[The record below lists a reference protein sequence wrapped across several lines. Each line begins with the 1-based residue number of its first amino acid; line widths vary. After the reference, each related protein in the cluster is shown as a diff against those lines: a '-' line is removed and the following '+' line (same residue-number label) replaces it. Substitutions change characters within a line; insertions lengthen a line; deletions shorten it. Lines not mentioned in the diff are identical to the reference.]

1 MGLLK
6 KTGIIF
12 IGLLLSLMTEAQE
25 TIPGETRELWLPISR
40 TYKEKDTVLA
50 FLSGVKNIGLQNRL
64 MVKAY
69 QSAVDAIPGLSPAKE
84 FREVGSGYIY
94 MDEEN
99 QIAVIRLYNPEDT
112 LSRGDVVNLKLQIPV
127 LPYRGVFSS
136 LAFNGIIFTDADKVP
151 LYTLEYLLHNDSR
164 KLEDSLFGV
173 IVNSLHTTYE
183 LVKDRPG
190 LPASLLEKV
199 KDGRFR
205 NRVPLEIIRDVT
217 RKELEAFF
225 MYTRAYPVGY
235 MGKNYRASE
244 SFAGWLISNSPYS
257 VGEVKQGL
265 FPLYKNVAE
274 FRKKLPEYKTDVLKE
289 HTASTLA
296 SDAIKLSDALKF
308 DEAHQL
314 VDFAIALAEAVNDTI
329 SKPTVYICKAQV
341 LLDQE
346 KYLESVSWCEKAI
359 KAARLA
365 SDRDIDIQ
373 ATIKKGFCY
382 YKISKYRETETVLS
396 EAAEKLNRY
405 RSAIS
410 EGVFNNNYRRI
421 VEYRSS
427 IRYQEGRYDEALR
440 LLDSAISFNNRI
452 NSYDA
457 QLSNAGYY
465 SFIGRVYNDQGR
477 PGEALPALEKS
488 VAIYRNNSD
497 LLNSAITENDMAFSY
512 YKLGQYRKSIEQ
524 AGNAMNQ
531 LTRQQDYNNAG
542 YSMSLTGSCYWQL
555 GQYDSAV
562 SAHYTAIEYRQK
574 SGNWSGQAYSWNRLG
589 DMYKES
595 GSKKRALEAYDKA
608 VDIYNKLAD
617 SSGLAEVY
625 TAKGQVYLDDE
636 NYKNAVI
643 YFEKANGISHKS
655 TVEALYKLGAS
666 WSSLD
671 TVKSRKYFQESR
683 LKSRQDGNTSYQF
696 LSSKAMARM
705 AYYNQDKKTGDLYY
719 DECVSLAAQLNTPN
733 ADAQLIGLKAYR
745 LECETALDSALFY
758 YRKAM
763 VITDSVDKGSSV
775 DYLTSIASIYI
786 SMGDFKQADESLTS
800 GIRLA
805 REISDSLSLGNSLQY
820 SSFLYSRTA
829 EFDRGLNNNDSAI
842 AIFQKSGH
850 QIRLAGTYVSRA
862 TLLNSMGE
870 NKLAIQA
877 NLYADSLYQEEM
889 QVMQRGIL
897 NNNIGIIYMSQGDYP
912 TALKY
917 LQKALSVLPKG
928 VINEDYLLTQGN
940 VAECYIGLKKYK
952 EARTLLLQCLPIARK
967 MKLNRIASGMALVSG
982 KLSLQEDKTAE
993 AIDYYNDASQFAASS
1008 GEKEKALEALINLG
1022 RIYRKQANLAA
1033 ASSSIHEAIVLAK
1046 QYKLAGSWEAYY
1058 ESGLLAYEAKAYDSA
1073 VVYFREAVGLLES
1086 LSDKLYGGESAKKI
1100 FNNDPRKSDLF
1111 NKITFSY
1118 YNLGDVSQAWSYA
1131 NRSNIAGIRELSGSL
1146 STNSSDAEKNEALK
1160 KLLALQESKRA
1171 LEGTLEKQEGVARQ
1185 ETLKK
1190 IEILEADYNN
1200 FLSDVVELYPELGT
1214 YFSKSNADEF
1224 NKYKAKLPA
1233 DVAVALY
1240 LLNDKTLMI
1249 FTLTREKLAVD
1260 TMTADL
1266 APRISR
1272 FIEAIKNTGKQTG
1285 TGPLS
1290 LRSDPVDEDNT
1301 SATADFK
1308 DLSGDLYQVLIQS
1321 VADKIKGKEKLCL
1334 IPTGVFSNLPFQ
1346 CLGRKQ
1352 AGGAFRFLIEDHTI
1366 FYTNKMSVFAD
1377 SMQPPVAKNNYS
1389 FAAFGVPDATL
1400 RYNINEVQT
1409 IGKML
1414 GSDSTVYTD
1423 ARATESMAKQS
1434 LVTKKYIHFATH
1446 GVLNY
1451 SSDYSMS
1458 YLKLLPDKDTTQGNN
1473 GKLTMREIQRLGIS
1487 DCSMVILSACQTAV
1501 SKELVKGWSIS
1512 PANSFLISNVKTVV
1526 ASLWKVADEPTS
1538 LLMQYF
1544 YEYLQTMGKAEA
1556 LRQAQVRLSKDP
1568 RFVHPN
1574 YWGAFVLYGDW
1585 R

>member
-1 MGLLK
+1 MRLHRKSG
-6 KTGIIF
+6 F
-12 IGLLLSLMTEAQE
+12 LLSFIFLSVLAAAQD
-25 TIPGETRELWLPISR
+25 TLRTETRELWLPISR
-40 TYKEKDTVLA
+40 TYKEKDTVIA
-50 FLSGVKNIGLQNRL
+50 FLSGVNNIGLQNRL
-64 MVKAY
+64 MLKAY
-69 QSAVDAIPGLSPAKE
+69 QAAADEIPGVSPKKDFQETGAGFIYIDKE
-84 FREVGSGYIY
+84 TQVAFV
-94 MDEEN
+94 
-99 QIAVIRLYNPEDT
+99 RLYNPADS
-112 LSRGDVVNLKLQIPV
+112 LSGGDMINLKLQVPV
-127 LPYRGVFSS
+127 LPYRGVFSD
-136 LAFNGIIFTDADKVP
+136 LAFNGIIFTDAEKKP
-151 LYTLEYLLHNDSR
+151 SYSLEYLLWHDSR

-173 IVNSLHTTYE
+173 IENSLHTTYE
-183 LVKDRPG
+183 LVRNRPE
-190 LPASLLEKV
+190 LPASLLSKLPA
-199 KDGRFR
+199 GRFK
-205 NRVPLEIIRDVT
+205 NRIPLEIIRDVT
-217 RKELEAFF
+217 RKDLDAFF

-274 FRKKLPEYKTDVLKE
+274 FRKRLPEYKTDVLKE
-289 HTASTLA
+289 HTASALA
-296 SDAIKLSDALKF
+296 SDAIGLSDARKF

-314 VDFAIALAEAVNDTI
+314 VDFAIALAEGVNDTVAR
-329 SKPTVYICKAQV
+329 PTAYICKAQV

-346 KYLESVSWCEKAI
+346 KYMESVTWCEKAI
-359 KAARLA
+359 KAALLA
-365 SDRDIDIQ
+365 GDRDIEIQ
-373 ATIKKGFCY
+373 AIIKKGFCY
-382 YKISKYRETETVLS
+382 YKISKYRETEQVLDDAVARLS
-396 EAAEKLNRY
+396 RY
-405 RSAIS
+405 RSAIG
-410 EGVFNNNYRRI
+410 EKVYNNNQRK
-421 VEYRSS
+421 VLEYRSS
-427 IRYQEGRYDEALR
+427 IRYNAGRYDEALQ
-440 LLDSAISFNNRI
+440 LLDSAISFNDRI

-465 SFIGRVYNDQGR
+465 AFIGRVYNDQGK
-477 PGEALPALEKS
+477 PGDAITALQKS
-488 VAIYRNNSD
+488 VVIYRNNSD
-497 LLNSAITENDMAFSY
+497 LLNKAITENDMAYSY
-512 YKLGQYRKSIEQ
+512 YKQGNYLQSIDQ
-524 AGNAMNQ
+524 AGKA
-531 LTRQQDYNNAG
+531 LTELLRQKDFNNAG
-542 YSMSLTGSCYWQL
+542 YSKSLIGSCYWQL
-555 GQYDSAV
+555 GMYDSALN
-562 SAHYTAIEYRQK
+562 AHHAAVALREK
-574 SGNWSGQAYSWNRLG
+574 SGNLSGQAYSWSRLG

-595 GSKKRALEAYDKA
+595 GSKKLSLKAYDQA
-608 VDIYNKLAD
+608 AAIYSKLAD
-617 SSGLAEVY
+617 STGLAEVY
-625 TAKGQVYLDDE
+625 TAKGQVFLDDE
-636 NYKNAVI
+636 NYRNATVF
-643 YFEKANGISHKS
+643 FEKANGISHKS
-655 TVEALYKLGAS
+655 TVEALYKLGVS
-666 WSSLD
+666 WSSID
-671 TVKSRKYFQESR
+671 SVKARKYFQDSR
-683 LKSRQDGNTSYQF
+683 LKSKSDGNTSYQF
-696 LSSKAMARM
+696 SSSKALARM
-705 AYYNQDKKTGDLYY
+705 AYYNQDRSTGDLFYN
-719 DECVSLAAQLNTPN
+719 ECLALAKQMNTPYT
-733 ADAQLIGLKAYR
+733 DAQCIGLNAYR
-745 LECETALDSALFY
+745 LECETALDSALVY

-763 VITDSVDKGSSV
+763 AITDSVDKGGSV
-775 DYLTSIASIYI
+775 DYLNSIATIFI
-786 SMGDFKQADESLTS
+786 SMGEFQQADEALTR

-805 REISDSLSLGNSLQY
+805 RDISDSLSLGSTLQF

-829 EFDRGLNNNDSAI
+829 EFKRGLANNDTAI

-850 QIRLAGTYVSRA
+850 QIRLAGTYASRA
-862 TLLNSMGE
+862 TLLNGLGE

-877 NLYADSLYQEEM
+877 NLYADSLFQEEM

-897 NNNIGIIYMSQGDYP
+897 NNNIGIVYMSQGDYP
-912 TALKY
+912 TAMKY

-952 EARTLLLQCLPIARK
+952 EARTLLTQYLPMARS
-967 MKLNRIASGMALVSG
+967 MKLNRIASGMALIAG
-982 KLSLQEDKTAE
+982 KLSLQEEKTAE
-993 AIDYYNDASQFAASS
+993 AINYYTAARQFAATS
-1008 GEKEKALEALINLG
+1008 GEKEKTLEALINLG
-1022 RIYRKQANLAA
+1022 RIYRKEQKQEAAVDNLR
-1033 ASSSIHEAIVLAK
+1033 EAVSVAR
-1046 QYKLAGSWEAYY
+1046 QYKLAGAWEAYY
-1058 ESGLLAYEAKAYDSA
+1058 ESGLLAYEEKKYDSA

-1086 LSDKLYGGESAKKI
+1086 LTDKLYGGEGAKKI

-1118 YNLGDVSQAWSYA
+1118 YNLGDISQAWSYA
-1131 NRSNIAGIRELSGSL
+1131 NRSNMAGIRELSGSL
-1146 STNSSDAEKNEALK
+1146 TTNSSDAERNEVLK
-1160 KLLALQESKRA
+1160 KILSLQESRKA
-1171 LEGTLEKQEGVARQ
+1171 LEGNLEKQEGQARQ

-1200 FLSDVVELYPELGT
+1200 FLADVVELYPELGT

-1224 NKYKAKLPA
+1224 NKYKAKMPA

-1260 TMTADL
+1260 TMTVDL

-1272 FIEAIKNTGKQTG
+1272 LIEAVKNTAKSTG

-1290 LRSDPVDEDNT
+1290 LRSDPVDEDKT
-1301 SATADFK
+1301 ASTADFT
-1308 DLSGDLYQVLIQS
+1308 DLSGDLYQVLIES
-1321 VADKIKGKEKLCL
+1321 VADKIKAKEKLCI

-1352 AGGAFRFLIEDHTI
+1352 GSAFRFLIEDHAV

-1377 SMQPPVAKNNYS
+1377 SLQPPVSRNNFS
-1389 FAAFGVPDATL
+1389 FAGFGVPDATL

-1423 ARATESMAKQS
+1423 TRATESMAKKS

-1451 SSDYSMS
+1451 SADYSLS
-1458 YLKLLPDKDTTQGNN
+1458 YLKLLPDKDSSQGNN
-1473 GKLTMREIQRLGIS
+1473 GRLTMREIQRLGIT

-1544 YEYLQTMGKAEA
+1544 YENLLTMGKAEA
-1556 LRQAQVRLSKDP
+1556 LREAQVRLSKDP